1 MAGYA
6 AWNVSIYP
14 VKIRSKQQAGP
25 VAESGIINL
34 KRSEIYEKI
43 SNQTDCINTVFCSY
57 LYVFKCVC
65 NRDCRSAT
73 AENPDSYAHT
83 DSKTDTDT
91 NINTGACTNTE
102 ANINTC
108 TGHC

>member
-1 MAGYA
+1 M
-6 AWNVSIYP
+6 S
-14 VKIRSKQQAGP
+14 
-25 VAESGIINL
+25 VAESAIINL
-34 KRSEIYEKI
+34 KRSEIYEKR
-43 SNQTDCINTVFCSY
+43 SNQMDSIDSVSGGY

-73 AENPDSYAHT
+73 AENPDSYTHT

-91 NINTGACTNTE
+91 NINTRACTNTE